1 MEKNK
6 FRDDNQLKVGS
17 NLINPLK
24 SKSPPLV
31 KETKD
36 NSIIVISRQI
46 YIEVHNNISL
56 QNILSFAVLSVF
68 LLGSLSINA
77 QRAPSP
83 PPVTGTSRA
92 ASSSDARANRRTNT
106 QEVEGA
112 FEQLRAMEIPS
123 SNETPNMRSLIE
135 ITRNIYRKPNKQ
147 EMKVLAPSSDHL
159 NKYALFLRQ
168 PDTGIIKLN
177 SDSNCA
183 ESPTVIVA
191 KENCLTYSMP
201 GAGTAYSFRSHSH
214 RIPHLADLTLSKNV
228 LKSHSL
234 MQQGILVE
242 LGNIPLEDVTLQTR
256 GLKYLIDFEAL
267 TEPEILVNFNR
278 QLLEGVSADGF
289 IYGLNSY
296 ASNQTTYA
304 LRSIAYKGKAPR
316 AANGIAYNELDFDKR
331 RDILVAFR
339 IIEQEANGNITLVWK
354 MLSNK
359 DAPTLKI
366 KQIKDNK

>member
-1 MEKNK
+1 
-6 FRDDNQLKVGS
+6 
-17 NLINPLK
+17 
-24 SKSPPLV
+24 
-31 KETKD
+31 
-36 NSIIVISRQI
+36 
-46 YIEVHNNISL
+46 
-56 QNILSFAVLSVF
+56 
-68 LLGSLSINA
+68 
-77 QRAPSP
+77 
-83 PPVTGTSRA
+83 
-92 ASSSDARANRRTNT
+92 
-106 QEVEGA
+106 
-112 FEQLRAMEIPS
+112 
-123 SNETPNMRSLIE
+123 
-135 ITRNIYRKPNKQ
+135 
-147 EMKVLAPSSDHL
+147 
-159 NKYALFLRQ
+159 
-168 PDTGIIKLN
+168 
-177 SDSNCA
+177 
-183 ESPTVIVA
+183 
-191 KENCLTYSMP
+191 
-201 GAGTAYSFRSHSH
+201 
-214 RIPHLADLTLSKNV
+214 
-228 LKSHSL
+228 